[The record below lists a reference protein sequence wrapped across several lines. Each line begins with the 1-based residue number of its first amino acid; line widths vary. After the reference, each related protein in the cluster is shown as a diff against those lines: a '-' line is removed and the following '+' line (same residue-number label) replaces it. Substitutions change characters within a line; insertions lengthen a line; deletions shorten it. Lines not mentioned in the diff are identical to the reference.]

1 MKNNLIAAAL
11 LTGLSLNIAFAQ
23 SGSGVPPAV
32 KTAFASKYTTAKA
45 VKWDKEDNSWEASFT
60 LNGETRSALFD
71 ATGKQT
77 ESELEMPVSKLPETV
92 RTYMKAQKKTI
103 KTAAEITDGSGK
115 VYYEAEAGG
124 KDYLFN
130 AQGKP
135 VKKIG
140 E

>member
-1 MKNNLIAAAL
+1 MKTKLIAAAL
-11 LTGLSLNIAFAQ
+11 LTGLSLTIACAQ
-23 SGSGVPPAV
+23 SDKNVPPAV
-32 KTAFASKYTTAKA
+32 KTAFTSKYTTAKA
-45 VKWDKEDNSWEASFT
+45 VKWDKEDGSWEASFT
-60 LNGETRSALFD
+60 MNGETRSALYD

-77 ESELEMPVSKLPETV
+77 ESELEMPAAKLPASV
-92 RTYMKAQKKTI
+92 RTWMAGQKKTI
-103 KTAAEITDGSGK
+103 KTAAEITDGTGK
-115 VYYEAEAGG
+115 VYYEAESGG